1 MNKQLS
7 FLTGQNNRYFY
18 PEWKTGRREKK
29 AVIFSDISDF
39 VSPGASEEH
48 LKCAENKTKR
58 SLSLSLLWKY
68 THNTPDKR
76 HGTVASVYFLR
87 LCGCKQSERT
97 STRSPRTWNYP
108 EAPPKH
114 TSEFLSAFQTHYFSR
129 ANQTGRIKRNS
140 NVKRVE
146 CMGKESVCVC
156 VCVCVCQR
164 QCACVLI
171 RRILL

>member
-18 PEWKTGRREKK
+18 PEWKTTGRREKK

-156 VCVCVCQR
+156 VCVCVCVPETV
-164 QCACVLI
+164 CLCVN
-171 RRILL
+171 

>member
-58 SLSLSLLWKY
+58 SLSLSLCCENIHI
-68 THNTPDKR
+68 THQTNATAQSRVCISCACVGVSK
-76 HGTVASVYFLR
+76 ASVLPLAAPGLEIIPR
-87 LCGCKQSERT
+87 LLQNTLQNFCLLSKLITLVGQIKQGALNGT
-97 STRSPRTWNYP
+97 QTWR
-108 EAPPKH
+108 EW
-114 TSEFLSAFQTHYFSR
+114 SAW
-129 ANQTGRIKRNS
+129 GRR
-140 NVKRVE
+140 
-146 CMGKESVCVC
+146 VCVC
-156 VCVCVCQR
+156 VCVCVCVPETV
-164 QCACVLI
+164 CLCVN
-171 RRILL
+171 